1 MCKVVF
7 FDMISNTQ
15 REDMEQELPYNEANC
30 IMEVKDVEDIFH
42 LYGLNIKPF
51 HIDIYRTAMVHCS
64 YCTRKNETY
73 IDGNVNC
80 PSNCIPLQETSN
92 QLLEFLGDT
101 VISTIVGKYL
111 YDRYHTRENEGFLT
125 KMRTKIV
132 NGNSLAEFCNYTPI
146 PKYMIISKQIEA
158 TSGRQNKK
166 ILEDTFEAFVGA
178 MYSDFS
184 THCDNAMKLCETW
197 LIGLMET
204 NIDFSQ
210 LVLSNANYK
219 DIFIKKCQHT
229 FNFIPKF
236 YEINNDAN
244 TQGRQYDVCIKD
256 ENMAVLSTGSGP
268 TKRVAEN
275 NAAYNALEYMGLM

>member
-1 MCKVVF
+1 MHAITHHH
-7 FDMISNTQ
+7 DSIH
-15 REDMEQELPYNEANC
+15 ELPYNEANC
-30 IMEVKDVEDIFH
+30 LLSEDDVRHIFVQ
-42 LYGLNIKPF
+42 YGLDMKPF

-64 YCTRKNETY
+64 YCTRKNETF
-73 IDGNVNC
+73 IDGNVDC
-80 PSNCIPLQETSN
+80 PPQCLPLQETSN

-101 VISTIVGKYL
+101 VISTVVGKYL

-132 NGNSLAEFCNYTPI
+132 NGNSLAEFCNFTTI
-146 PKYMIISKQIEA
+146 PKYVIISKQIEA
-158 TSGRQNKK
+158 ANGRQNKK
-166 ILEDTFEAFVGA
+166 ILEDMFEAFVGA

-184 THCDNAMKLCETW
+184 SHCDNAMKLCEIW

-229 FNFIPKF
+229 FNYIPRF
-236 YEINNDAN
+236 YEVNNDGNAN
-244 TQGRQYDVCIKD
+244 GRRYDMCIKD
-256 ENMAVLSTGSGP
+256 QNMVVLSTGSGP

-275 NAAYNALEYMGLM
+275 NAAFNALQYMGLM